1 YSGMSFQY
9 ARIAAMPRSG
19 LLNGVSRNTASSLK
33 TEQMVSTSPRSQ
45 PLPKVSIRIRKVSFM
60 APKYSR
66 SGYEVSDVMSL
77 PQSRRCTML
86 KTVAAAALLAICAL
100 PLAAQ
105 QQKPAANAGNDV
117 TLTGQVID
125 VNCYTTMGASGAA
138 HKQCAAQCAKAGVAL
153 AILSS
158 DGTIYMPVSSKPA
171 DPQNSRLEPFA
182 ESQVKV
188 TGVHRMSHGMHT
200 IEIKTIAAAT

>member
-1 YSGMSFQY
+1 M
-9 ARIAAMPRSG
+9 
-19 LLNGVSRNTASSLK
+19 
-33 TEQMVSTSPRSQ
+33 
-45 PLPKVSIRIRKVSFM
+45 
-60 APKYSR
+60 
-66 SGYEVSDVMSL
+66 
-77 PQSRRCTML
+77 ML
-86 KTVAAAALLAICAL
+86 KRILASTALLAICAL

-125 VNCYTTMGASGAA
+125 VNCYTTMGASGPA
-138 HKQCAAQCAKAGVAL
+138 HKQCAAACAKAGVAL

-171 DPQNSRLEPFA
+171 DAQNSRLEPFA
-182 ESQVKV
+182 EGQVKV

-200 IEIKTIAAAT
+200 IEIKTIAAST

>member
-1 YSGMSFQY
+1 
-9 ARIAAMPRSG
+9 
-19 LLNGVSRNTASSLK
+19 
-33 TEQMVSTSPRSQ
+33 
-45 PLPKVSIRIRKVSFM
+45 
-60 APKYSR
+60 
-66 SGYEVSDVMSL
+66 
-77 PQSRRCTML
+77 ML
-86 KTVAAAALLAICAL
+86 KTLSAAALLAICAL

-105 QQKPAANAGNDV
+105 QAKPAAPAANAGNDV
-117 TLTGQVID
+117 TLSGQVID
-125 VNCYTTMGASGAA
+125 VNCYTTMGASGAG
-138 HKQCAAQCAKAGVAL
+138 HKQCAAACAKAGVAL